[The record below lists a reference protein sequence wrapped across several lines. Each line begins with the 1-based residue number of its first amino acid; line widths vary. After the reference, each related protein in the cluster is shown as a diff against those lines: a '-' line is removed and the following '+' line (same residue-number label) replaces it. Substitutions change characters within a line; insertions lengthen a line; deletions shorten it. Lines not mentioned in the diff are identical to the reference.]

1 MGNYSP
7 IKLANLSKHFVD
19 GPLYFILNVKEQMV
33 SRRKSSQG
41 DKTVTLDLTKIYIS

>member
-1 MGNYSP
+1 
-7 IKLANLSKHFVD
+7 
-19 GPLYFILNVKEQMV
+19 MV